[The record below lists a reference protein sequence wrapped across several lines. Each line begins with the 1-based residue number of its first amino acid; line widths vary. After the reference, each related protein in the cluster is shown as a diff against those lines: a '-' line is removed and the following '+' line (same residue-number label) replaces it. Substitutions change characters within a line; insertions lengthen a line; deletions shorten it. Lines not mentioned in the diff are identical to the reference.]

1 MLLYLYKRDSAR
13 LQPCQIKRKRLTC
26 MYRLL
31 WLQCEVRHHA
41 VTRWSFANWKVSME
55 LKSHQLQVFLQ
66 VVECGGFS
74 AAANKLF
81 MSQPSVSQQVR
92 QLEAT
97 VDATLIDRSRGR
109 AKATAEGEVLAE
121 YAKRLILLGEEAVS
135 AVRQVQGLSRGHLRL
150 GGSTTVGTY
159 LLPHLLGRFQ
169 HLHPDIECDLFVG
182 NIEQLTAR
190 LVSGEVGLG
199 VFVGKPSNAQL
210 HTQEI
215 MLDLAVLVA
224 APDHPLAGKRVAAK
238 ELLEQR
244 FILRERG
251 SGTRSLQSGALA
263 EWHLHDVASTEMW
276 GSETVKQAVR
286 AGLGISLLSEHA
298 VRQELEHGL
307 LASVEVDPPPVGR
320 PVVAA
325 YRRERVLAP
334 SERAFLDA
342 LRDLNT
348 WPSALLSHRAGPMRT
363 HGTVPG
369 R

>member
-1 MLLYLYKRDSAR
+1 
-13 LQPCQIKRKRLTC
+13 
-26 MYRLL
+26 
-31 WLQCEVRHHA
+31 
-41 VTRWSFANWKVSME
+41 ME
-55 LKSHQLQVFLQ
+55 LKSHQLHVFLQ

-92 QLEAT
+92 QLETT
-97 VDATLIDRSRGR
+97 VDATLIDRSGGR
-109 AKATAEGEVLAE
+109 ATATAEGEVLAE

-169 HLHPDIECDLFVG
+169 QLHPDIECDLFVG
-182 NIEQLTAR
+182 NVEQLTAK

-199 VFVGKPSNAQL
+199 VFVGAPSSAHLQ
-210 HTQEI
+210 TEQI
-215 MLDLAVLVA
+215 MLDLAVLVV
-224 APDHPLAGKRVAAK
+224 APDHPHAGKRIAAK
-238 ELLEQR
+238 ELSEQR
-244 FILRERG
+244 FILREQG
-251 SGTRSLQSGALA
+251 SGTRSLQAEALA
-263 EWHLHDVASTEMW
+263 EWQLHDMASTEMW

-298 VRQELEHGL
+298 VRQELEQGV
-307 LASVEVDPPPVGR
+307 LATVEVDPPPVGR

-325 YRRERVLAP
+325 HRKERVLAP
-334 SERAFLDA
+334 SENAFLNG

-348 WPSALLSHRAGPMRT
+348 WPSGLLSNRAGPLRA
-363 HGTVPG
+363 HASDGEH
-369 R
+369 

>member
-1 MLLYLYKRDSAR
+1 
-13 LQPCQIKRKRLTC
+13 
-26 MYRLL
+26 
-31 WLQCEVRHHA
+31 
-41 VTRWSFANWKVSME
+41 ME
-55 LKSHQLQVFLQ
+55 LKSHQLYVFLK

-74 AAANKLF
+74 AAAGKLF

-92 QLEAT
+92 QLET
-97 VDATLIDRSRGR
+97 TLDATLIDRSGGR
-109 AKATAEGEVLAE
+109 ARATAEGEVLAE
-121 YAKRLILLGEEAVS
+121 YAKRLILLGEEAVA

-169 HLHPDIECDLFVG
+169 QLHPDIECDLFVG
-182 NIEQLTAR
+182 NVEQLTAR

-199 VFVGKPSNAQL
+199 VFVGSPSSAHL
-210 HTQEI
+210 HTEQI
-215 MLDLAVLVA
+215 MLDLAVLVV
-224 APDHPLAGKRVAAK
+224 APDHPLAGNRISAK
-238 ELLEQR
+238 ELSEQR

-251 SGTRSLQSGALA
+251 SGTRSLQSEALA
-263 EWHLHDVASTEMW
+263 EWQLHEAASTEMW

-298 VRQELEHGL
+298 VRHELEQGV
-307 LASVEVDPPPVGR
+307 LATVEVHPPPVGR

-334 SERAFLDA
+334 SENAFLDG

-348 WPSALLSHRAGPMRT
+348 WPSALLSNRAGPMRT
-363 HGTVPG
+363 VAGNQRVDRPRELSRSTASAKASG
-369 R
+369 FS

>member
-1 MLLYLYKRDSAR
+1 
-13 LQPCQIKRKRLTC
+13 
-26 MYRLL
+26 
-31 WLQCEVRHHA
+31 
-41 VTRWSFANWKVSME
+41 ME
-55 LKSHQLQVFLQ
+55 LKSHQLYVFLQ

-92 QLEAT
+92 QLETT
-97 VDATLIDRSRGR
+97 VDATLIDRSGGR
-109 AKATAEGEVLAE
+109 ARATAEGEVLAE
-121 YAKRLILLGEEAVS
+121 YAKRLILLGEEAVA
-135 AVRQVQGLSRGHLRL
+135 AVRQVQGRGHLRL

-169 HLHPDIECDLFVG
+169 QLHPDIECDLFVG
-182 NIEQLTAR
+182 NVEQLTAR

-199 VFVGKPSNAQL
+199 VLVGDPASAHL
-210 HTQEI
+210 HTEQI
-215 MLDLAVLVA
+215 MLDLAVLVV
-224 APDHPLAGKRVAAK
+224 APDHPLAGNRVSAK
-238 ELLEQR
+238 ELSDQR

-251 SGTRSLQSGALA
+251 SGTRSLQSEALA
-263 EWHLHDVASTEMW
+263 EWQLHEAASTEMW

-298 VRQELEHGL
+298 VHQELEQGV
-307 LASVEVDPPPVGR
+307 LATVEVYPPPVGR

-334 SERAFLDA
+334 SENAFLDG

-348 WPSALLSHRAGPMRT
+348 WPSTLLPNRAGPMWAREALSG
-363 HGTVPG
+363 H
-369 R
+369 